1 MPDHKP
7 SILIVEDEEL
17 VRTSLAEIL
26 KILGHLVR
34 CAADGFAALVEIN
47 EEVPEILL
55 SDLNM
60 PGMSGFELL
69 SVVRRRFPAIRVVA
83 MSGAFAGD
91 QVPDGVAADAFFAKG
106 NGVAVLLK
114 AIESLPS
121 ANRQSCEGAES
132 SWIQRN
138 GQDIRRAMP
147 SQGRYPPEGKTCS
160 IPPLPIPT
168 GA

>member
-1 MPDHKP
+1 
-7 SILIVEDEEL
+7 L
-17 VRTSLAEIL
+17 
-26 KILGHLVR
+26 
-34 CAADGFAALVEIN
+34 AALVEIN

-91 QVPDGVAADAFFAKG
+91 QVPDGVAADAFYEKG

-114 AIESLPS
+114 TIERLPF

-138 GQDIRRAMP
+138 GQDTKRAM
-147 SQGRYPPEGKTCS
+147 SIQGRYPPDGNASS
-160 IPPLPIPT
+160 IPPLPIPI

>member
-1 MPDHKP
+1 M
-7 SILIVEDEEL
+7 
-17 VRTSLAEIL
+17 
-26 KILGHLVR
+26 R
-34 CAADGFAALVEIN
+34 CAADGLAALSEIN

-91 QVPDGVAADAFFAKG
+91 QVPDGVAADAFYEKG

-114 AIESLPS
+114 TIERLSFS
-121 ANRQSCEGAES
+121 KRQSCEGAES

-138 GQDIRRAMP
+138 GQDIKRAMP
-147 SQGRYPPEGKTCS
+147 IQGRYPPDGNASS
-160 IPPLPIPT
+160 IPPLPIPI